1 MHFGD
6 SHAAADIL
14 TGEIR
19 RRLQERFGDG
29 GAGYIVPGNPMTTR
43 RRGVASGASS
53 GWQIE
58 GIAGRMEADNIYG
71 LAGINLVTNRPNER
85 IWVET
90 AANHFEIYYVREPG
104 GGTIDVTL
112 DGATVLDQPLSL
124 AARGTA
130 TESFSFDS
138 PADANHRVEIR
149 TLKPGKARILGI
161 VAERLVPGI
170 SYDVC
175 GINGA
180 RISRILSWNGTTFT
194 AELAQRKPDLIILA
208 YGTNEITDGD
218 WTPASYRRLLLR
230 VIQRIRSAAPQ
241 ASILLFAPPDRG
253 DLPIAATRMP
263 SMIETQRAV
272 ALESGC
278 AFWSAFDSMGGS
290 GSMNSWL
297 ARGWAQG
304 DRVHLTRPGYEMLGD
319 AFIRNLMSAYEQS
332 EARP

>member
-1 MHFGD
+1 
-6 SHAAADIL
+6 
-14 TGEIR
+14 
-19 RRLQERFGDG
+19 
-29 GAGYIVPGNPMTTR
+29 
-43 RRGVASGASS
+43 
-53 GWQIE
+53 